1 MKKENYTPITFI
13 NIEAT
18 ILPTIFED
26 TIPLMYKKRIIY
38 PLFEGLNIIIQSWL
52 NICKLIGI
60 GVCMR

>member
-26 TIPLMYKKRIIY
+26 TIPLMYKK
-38 PLFEGLNIIIQSWL
+38 E
-52 NICKLIGI
+52 
-60 GVCMR
+60 